1 MPMVRCNFSAHHAFT
16 FKRENKRPIE
26 CSHSLH
32 RFKWIAYAICMS
44 KEVPNSITPAVF
56 QKTMLLLAEKRT
68 AMTTLRTGAAI
79 SLIPLS
85 ILSFLVAMMDKLELQ
100 ADPVLLGFTL
110 ACNAVLAVF
119 GLYLI
124 RRGLVRMRFHDR
136 KLDELK
142 AQYPELREL
151 FYQ

>member
-1 MPMVRCNFSAHHAFT
+1 V
-16 FKRENKRPIE
+16 
-26 CSHSLH
+26 
-32 RFKWIAYAICMS
+32 YAVCMS
-44 KEVPNSITPAVF
+44 KEVPNTITPMVF

-85 ILSFLVAMMDKLELQ
+85 ILSFLIAMMDKLELQ
-100 ADPVLLGFTL
+100 ADPILLGFTL
-110 ACNAVLAVF
+110 AGNTVLAFF

-151 FYQ
+151 FYGHSD